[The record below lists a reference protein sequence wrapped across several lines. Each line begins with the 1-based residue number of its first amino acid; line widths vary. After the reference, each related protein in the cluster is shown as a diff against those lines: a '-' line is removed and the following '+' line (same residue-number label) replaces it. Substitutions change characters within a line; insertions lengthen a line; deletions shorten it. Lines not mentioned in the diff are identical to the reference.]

1 MKISS
6 IAFGFLSVALLCSQA
21 AAAETYYSVG
31 ARAFPFQQAGGTARA
46 TGMGSAVVA
55 VSQGSASLLWN
66 PAGLSR
72 LDSKELGLH
81 HNTGFGG
88 AIQEIA
94 IIGAPLGGL
103 KEDGTGG
110 RLGGLAASFGYVN
123 YGSFSGRDEFGVK
136 TEYYHA
142 SDYSGS
148 VGWGM
153 EIVPGV
159 SGGVAM
165 KAKQANYATKSY
177 SGLTTDAGVLWKVR
191 PTVDLGVTYSNLNL
205 GGNVGGSLVSSG
217 WRLGA
222 GWQARKHWLLAASA
236 ELQAKAMDRL
246 QLGTEYMVGNIDERG
261 NDLFLRAGY
270 QLNFPDPQLSGLS
283 GLTLGVGYSITR
295 NIILDYAALP
305 TGELGT
311 SHRISLTVKFNHW
324 RKKEPEQ
331 ARAAAVAPVAPV
343 APVAAAAPY
352 VAPAPPPVVLRS
364 IMLEDS
370 HFSFN
375 ESTLKPEAKKVLK
388 DNIAILNEVPK
399 ARVRVSGYTSMRGKA
414 EYNQLLSERRAHA
427 VKDYMVTEGGIAP
440 DRITTIGFG
449 ETRPTEFELSPKKV
463 DMASTAAK
471 ANMRVEIDVIAQ

>member
-1 MKISS
+1 M
-6 IAFGFLSVALLCSQA
+6 LCVQA
-21 AAAETYYSVG
+21 RSAETYYDVG
-31 ARAFPFQQAGGTARA
+31 ARAFPMQQAGGTARA
-46 TGMGSAVVA
+46 VGMGSAVVG

-72 LDSKELGLH
+72 LDSKEIGLH

-88 AIQEIA
+88 VIQEIA

-123 YGSFSGRDEFGVK
+123 YGSFRGRDEFGVK

-142 SDYSGS
+142 SDYAGS
-148 VGWGM
+148 LGWGM

-165 KAKQANYATKSY
+165 KAKQANFATKSY
-177 SGLTTDAGVLWKVR
+177 SGLTTDVGVLWKVR
-191 PTVDLGVTYSNLNL
+191 PSLDLGVTYSNLNL

-222 GWQARKHWLLAASA
+222 GWQASRHWLVAASA

-246 QLGTEYMVGNIDERG
+246 QLGTEYLVGNIDQKG

-270 QLNFPDPQLSGLS
+270 QFNFPDPQLSGLT
-283 GLTLGVGYSITR
+283 GLTLGVGYAVTR

-311 SHRISLTVKFNHW
+311 SHRVSLTIRFNHW

-331 ARAAAVAPVAPV
+331 ARAAAAPVV
-343 APVAAAAPY
+343 VAAAPY
-352 VAPAPPPVVLRS
+352 VAPAPPVVIVLRS
-364 IMLEDS
+364 IILEDS
-370 HFSFN
+370 HFDFN
-375 ESTLKPEAKKVLK
+375 QSALKPEAKKVLK
-388 DNIAILNEVPK
+388 ENIAILTEVPK

-427 VKDYMVTEGGIAP
+427 VKDYMVAEGGIAP
-440 DRITTIGFG
+440 DRITTIGYG
-449 ETRPTEFELSPKKV
+449 ENRPAEFEMSPKKV
-463 DMASTAAK
+463 DMASAAAK